1 MAASSSSATA
11 CFLSSPCPLPRR
23 PRHFLRHLACAAAT
37 KPAPAA
43 SSSCSLAVPSPW
55 PWPRRLG
62 ELVPAEAAG
71 RLLSSAAGSLIV
83 ALASAALI
91 LGDAGAASAFV
102 VATPRKLQ
110 ADELATVR
118 LFQENT
124 PSVVYITNLAVR
136 QDAFTLD
143 VLEVPQGSGSGFVWD
158 KSGHV
163 VTNFHVI
170 RGASDLRLFVDDD
183 PLMYGGKVKLPLI
196 VLYRV
201 TLADQSVY
209 EAQVVGFD
217 QDKDVAVLR
226 IKAPK
231 DKLRPIPVGV
241 SADLLVGQKVFAIGN
256 PFGLD
261 HTLTTGV
268 ISGLRR
274 EISSAAT
281 GRPIQDV
288 IQTDAAIN
296 PGNSGGP
303 LLDSSGNLIGVNT
316 AIYSPSGASSGVGF
330 SIPVDTVG
338 GIVEQLI
345 KFGKVTRPIL
355 GIKFA
360 PDQSVEQLG
369 LSGVLVLDA
378 PPNGPAGK
386 AGLQSTK
393 RDAYGRLIL
402 GDIITSVNGT
412 KVTNGSDL
420 YRILDQCKVGE
431 TVTVEV
437 LRGDQK
443 EKIPVVLEPKPDES

>member
-1 MAASSSSATA
+1 MAAPHSSLISPHYSYSPTLSLSKTSPKPSLSKPLLLFTNPFNNNNRITSLLSASLRTP
-11 CFLSSPCPLPRR
+11 SSPHNDL
-23 PRHFLRHLACAAAT
+23 LAEHRTCAALD
-37 KPAPAA
+37 
-43 SSSCSLAVPSPW
+43 SL
-55 PWPRRLG
+55 
-62 ELVPAEAAG
+62 LV
-71 RLLSSAAGSLIV
+71 LC
-83 ALASAALI
+83 ASAALSFT
-91 LGDAGAASAFV
+91 LFVADANSASALV
-102 VATPRKLQ
+102 VGTPRKLQ
-110 ADELATVR
+110 SDELATVR
-118 LFQENT
+118 LFQDNT
-124 PSVVYITNLAVR
+124 PSVVYITNLAAR
-136 QDAFTLD
+136 QDVFTLD

-158 KSGHV
+158 KEGHI
-163 VTNFHVI
+163 VTNYHVI
-170 RGASDLRLFVDDD
+170 RGASD
-183 PLMYGGKVKLPLI
+183 VK
-196 VLYRV
+196 V
-201 TLADQSVY
+201 TLADQTTY
-209 EAQVVGFD
+209 DAKIVGYD
-217 QDKDVAVLR
+217 QDKDVAVLHVD
-226 IKAPK
+226 APRN
-231 DKLRPIPVGV
+231 KLRPIPVGV
-241 SADLLVGQKVFAIGN
+241 SADLLVGQKVYAIGN

-303 LLDSSGNLIGVNT
+303 LLDSSGNLIGINT

-338 GIVEQLI
+338 GIVDQLV

-369 LSGVLVLDA
+369 VSGVLVLDA

-386 AGLQSTK
+386 AGLLPTK

-402 GDIITSVNGT
+402 GDIITSVNGK

-431 TVTVEV
+431 KVIVEV
-437 LRGDQK
+437 LRGDHI
-443 EKIPVVLEPKPDES
+443 EKIPVLLEPKPNES

>member
-1 MAASSSSATA
+1 MAAAASSAAA
-11 CFLSSPCPLPRR
+11 CFLSSSPPPR
-23 PRHFLRHLACAAAT
+23 PRHFLKHIACAARS
-37 KPAPAA
+37 PPSPGSA
-43 SSSCSLAVPSPW
+43 SRPLALPSPSASPWPW
-55 PWPRRLG
+55 PWPRRLRDLLPD
-62 ELVPAEAAG
+62 ETG
-71 RLLSSAAGSLIV
+71 RILSSATGSLIV

-91 LGDAGAASAFV
+91 LGDVGAASAFV

-158 KSGHV
+158 KSGHI

-170 RGASDLRLFVDDD
+170 RGASD
-183 PLMYGGKVKLPLI
+183 I
-196 VLYRV
+196 RV

-226 IKAPK
+226 IKGPK
-231 DKLRPIPVGV
+231 EKLRPIPVGV
-241 SADLLVGQKVFAIGN
+241 SADLLVGQKVYAIGN

-338 GIVEQLI
+338 GIVDQLI

-378 PPNGPAGK
+378 PPSGPAGK
-386 AGLQSTK
+386 AVLSI
-393 RDAYGRLIL
+393 DLIYGFPVNCLALKIKSSAIL
-402 GDIITSVNGT
+402 ALCIF
-412 KVTNGSDL
+412 
-420 YRILDQCKVGE
+420 
-431 TVTVEV
+431 
-437 LRGDQK
+437 
-443 EKIPVVLEPKPDES
+443 

>member
-1 MAASSSSATA
+1 MAAASAQPLLSLRPSIFCTKFSVFLPRPSSLSSISSKPSTIALLHSRKSRIPAAAASSSTPPFSNRISEQADDGA
-11 CFLSSPCPLPRR
+11 G
-23 PRHFLRHLACAAAT
+23 
-37 KPAPAA
+37 
-43 SSSCSLAVPSPW
+43 
-55 PWPRRLG
+55 LG
-62 ELVPAEAAG
+62 SVI
-71 RLLSSAAGSLIV
+71 SAAIDSIALVLTSV
-83 ALASAALI
+83 ALTLSL
-91 LGDAGAASAFV
+91 LLVDVDAASAFV
-102 VATPRKLQ
+102 VSTPRKLQ
-110 ADELATVR
+110 SDELATVR
-118 LFQENT
+118 LFQDNT

-158 KSGHV
+158 KQGHI
-163 VTNFHVI
+163 VTNYHVI
-170 RGASDLRLFVDDD
+170 RGASDLR
-183 PLMYGGKVKLPLI
+183 
-196 VLYRV
+196 V
-201 TLADQSVY
+201 TLADQSTY
-209 EAQVVGFD
+209 EAKVVGFD

-226 IKAPK
+226 IEAPK

-241 SADLLVGQKVFAIGN
+241 SADLLVGQKVYAIGN

-303 LLDSSGNLIGVNT
+303 LLDSSGNLIGINT

-338 GIVEQLI
+338 GIVEQLV

-369 LSGVLVLDA
+369 VSGVLVLDA
-378 PPNGPAGK
+378 PPSGPAGK
-386 AGLQSTK
+386 AGLRPTK
-393 RDAYGRLIL
+393 RDEYGRLVL
-402 GDIITSVNGT
+402 GDIITSVNGK
-412 KVTNGSDL
+412 KVANGSDL
-420 YRILDQCKVGE
+420 YRILDQCKVGDK
-431 TVTVEV
+431 VIVEV
-437 LRGDQK
+437 LRGDHK
-443 EKIPVVLEPKPDES
+443 EKFPVILEPKPDES

>member
-1 MAASSSSATA
+1 MAASSSAATA
-11 CFLSSPCPLPRR
+11 CFLSPPPR
-23 PRHFLRHLACAAAT
+23 PRHFLRHLARAAAT
-37 KPAPAA
+37 RTSPARPLALPA
-43 SSSCSLAVPSPW
+43 SP
-55 PWPRRLG
+55 PPRLRD
-62 ELVPAEAAG
+62 LVDPAEAAR
-71 RLLSSAAGSLIV
+71 RLLASAAGSLVV

-91 LGDAGAASAFV
+91 LGDPGSASAFV

-118 LFQENT
+118 LFKDNT

-158 KSGHV
+158 KNGHI

-170 RGASDLRLFVDDD
+170 RGASDLR
-183 PLMYGGKVKLPLI
+183 
-196 VLYRV
+196 V
-201 TLADQSVY
+201 TLADQTVY
-209 EAQVVGFD
+209 ETQVVGFD
-217 QDKDVAVLR
+217 QDKDVAVLS
-226 IKAPK
+226 IQAPK
-231 DKLRPIPVGV
+231 DKLRPLPVGV
-241 SADLLVGQKVFAIGN
+241 SADLLVGQKVYAIGN

-303 LLDSSGNLIGVNT
+303 LLDSAGNLIGVNT

-338 GIVEQLI
+338 GIVDQLI
-345 KFGKVTRPIL
+345 QFGKVTRPIL

-412 KVTNGSDL
+412 KVGNGSDL

-443 EKIPVVLEPKPDES
+443 EKIAVVLEPKPDET